1 MLTRQVPFP
10 QFFRTASGMDEGC
23 VRRQGNVIQLVDD
36 QQEHSV
42 ELRLNTPDS
51 GAEGFLRSLAPRRVG
66 LGKILASRLV
76 VLR

>member
-10 QFFRTASGMDEGC
+10 QFFRTAPGMDEGC

-42 ELRLNTPDS
+42 ELKLNTPDC
-51 GAEGFLRSLAPRRVG
+51 GAEGQPNIKDKEGDRNHD
-66 LGKILASRLV
+66 
-76 VLR
+76 